1 MAQNEKTLGPQGY
14 FFERRKFARLDGTF
28 VVSYT
33 DVSTGQAKTDV
44 TQTRDISAGGIKF
57 TTDRSFAPDTIL
69 KLKVRIP
76 GAPDYINVKLK
87 VIESNKRGTGSS
99 YVTRGRFVAM
109 RDEDLEA
116 IKRVVENSSQKKQ
129 KGE

>member
-1 MAQNEKTLGPQGY
+1 MAQNEETLGPQGY
-14 FFERRKFARLDGTF
+14 FFERRKFTRVDGTF

-33 DVSTGQAKTDV
+33 DVSTAQAKTDV

-69 KLKVRIP
+69 KLKLRIP
-76 GAPDYINVKLK
+76 GTPDYINAKLK
-87 VIESNKRGTGSS
+87 VVESKKRGTGSS
-99 YVTRGRFVAM
+99 YDTRGRFVAM

-116 IKRVVENSSQKKQ
+116 IKRVVENNLRKKQ

>member
-1 MAQNEKTLGPQGY
+1 MAENEKKLGPQGY
-14 FFERRKFARLDGTF
+14 FFERRKFARVDGTF
-28 VVSYT
+28 VVSYK

-69 KLKVRIP
+69 KLKLRIP
-76 GAPDYINVKLK
+76 DALDYINVKLK
-87 VIESNKRGTGSS
+87 VVESKKRGAGSS
-99 YVTRGRFVAM
+99 YYTRGRFVAM

-116 IKRVVENSSQKKQ
+116 IKRVVENSIRKKQ